1 MNTLNTIAR
10 SLSQRKNTVP
20 VKDLMLSRRNYY
32 SNPVRNVE
40 ALNEVKEIQTNDYH
54 SSKKDENSMYSDI
67 VSDVVGSDKIVYADS
82 VGSRI
87 TYGTTNN
94 DIITSYTSTCMETAC
109 CDNNSTGLKVMFLEC
124 GHFVHTKCVS
134 DDLISG
140 KVAVCHRC
148 AYTLQEDETKC
159 VLIKSTAEYNVERE
173 RLEKQKQNI
182 QKTISEYTRA
192 LEQCVN
198 SLDTISKT
206 SLQIS
211 EMYSSS

>member
-40 ALNEVKEIQTNDYH
+40 ALKEVNEIKTNSVD
-54 SSKKDENSMYSDI
+54 DNSMYSDN
-67 VSDVVGSDKIVYADS
+67 VHGSDEIKYADS
-82 VGSRI
+82 IDSKI

-94 DIITSYTSTCMETAC
+94 NIIENYTMNSRETAC
-109 CDNNSTGLKVMFLEC
+109 CDGTGLKVMFLEC
-124 GHFVHTKCVS
+124 GHFVHTKCIS

-148 AYTLQEDETKC
+148 AYPLQDDETKC
-159 VLIKSTAEYNVERE
+159 VLIKSKTEYNVEKE

-182 QKTISEYTRA
+182 QKTIAEYTQA
-192 LEQCVN
+192 LEQCVY

-206 SLQIS
+206 SRQIS
-211 EMYSSS
+211 EMYSRS